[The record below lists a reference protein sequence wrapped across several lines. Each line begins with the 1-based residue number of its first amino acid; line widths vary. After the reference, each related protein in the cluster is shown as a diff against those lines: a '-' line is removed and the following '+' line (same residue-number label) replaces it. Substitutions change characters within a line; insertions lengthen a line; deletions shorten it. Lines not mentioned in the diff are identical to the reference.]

1 MEVSCLALISVNE
14 KTIFSTVHIE
24 ILFEALR
31 KKKKKRKERK
41 RKKIKN
47 LEPIN

>member
-31 KKKKKRKERK
+31 KKKRREKKEKG
-41 RKKIKN
+41 KKLKT
-47 LEPIN
+47 

>member
-31 KKKKKRKERK
+31 KKKEEK
-41 RKKIKN
+41 RKKKEKN
-47 LEPIN
+47 